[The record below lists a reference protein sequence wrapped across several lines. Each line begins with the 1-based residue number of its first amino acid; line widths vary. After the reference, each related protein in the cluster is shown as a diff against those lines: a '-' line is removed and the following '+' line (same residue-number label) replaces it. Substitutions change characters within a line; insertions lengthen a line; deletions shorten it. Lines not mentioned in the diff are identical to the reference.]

1 MNARDLNQ
9 YKELLLAKRRELTT
23 ARVGTEGAAPYPGVD
38 TGDLAEHAAAAVEAE
53 VQVRLRETD
62 GKLLRAI
69 DEALAR
75 IERKT
80 FGVCQACRTP
90 ISAARLDAVP
100 WSHLCRECKEQQ
112 NRQTWVQ
119 S

>member
-1 MNARDLNQ
+1 MNARELNR

-23 ARVGTEGAAPYPGVD
+23 ARAGSESLAPSSGGD
-38 TGDLAEHAAAAVEAE
+38 KGDLVDHAAAAVEAE

-62 GKLLRAI
+62 SKLLRAI

-75 IERKT
+75 IERNT
-80 FGVCQACRTP
+80 FGVCQACTKP

-100 WSHLCRECKEQQ
+100 WSRLCRKCKEQQ
-112 NRQTWVQ
+112 QA
-119 S
+119 

>member
-1 MNARDLNQ
+1 MNARDLNR

-23 ARVGTEGAAPYPGVD
+23 TRAGAERPAPSSGGD
-38 TGDLAEHAAAAVEAE
+38 KGDLVDHAAALEAE

-62 GKLLRAI
+62 SKLLRAI
-69 DEALAR
+69 DEALGR

-80 FGVCQACRTP
+80 FGVCQACMKP

-100 WSHLCRECKEQQ
+100 WSRLCRECKEQ
-112 NRQTWVQ
+112 RQA
-119 S
+119 